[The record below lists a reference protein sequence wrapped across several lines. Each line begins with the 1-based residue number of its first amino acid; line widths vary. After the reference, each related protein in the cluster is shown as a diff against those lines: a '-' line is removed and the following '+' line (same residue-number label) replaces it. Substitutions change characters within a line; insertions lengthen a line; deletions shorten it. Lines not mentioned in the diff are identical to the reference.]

1 MAKIKI
7 HDIAEIPVKQQGAGW
22 SYKNPSGMWTIT
34 FMTKD
39 DMYAHALDYAY
50 DLVKG
55 GVPQDVTVKNTFDY
69 DTFVVNK
76 YSDGTYGFVT
86 SSGAHGEGFKL
97 KMQAKHAAE
106 QLVDVDDDDDDG
118 GGFTS
123 NILKSEDKGGYVV
136 NTFVDGTYGYQMP
149 DGTFK
154 NGYKSKDGAGKAG
167 KKLAKKALDLKK
179 QAEQEQVELLAKG
192 YASKVSGVY
201 GQAVEEMSQKVAD
214 FAKAHPDLMDTVKG
228 QQWQGLLEE
237 LTGTLTNA
245 DQWAMKMANGMLPGV
260 YSDAFNFG
268 TYQVEKA
275 GRVNTAFTLYDRA
288 TVENLMA
295 KDPQL
300 LPQAKVDVPKDKAWN
315 MRHVKSAVTQS
326 ILQGEPIPKL
336 AKRLQGVAG
345 MSANAA
351 MRNARTMVTG
361 AQNLGRVDAYKRAEA
376 MGVGVR
382 KQWLAALDS
391 RTRGSHRELDGE
403 VVGMD
408 DAFSNGLKYPGDP
421 SGPGYE
427 VYNCRCTLIPVV
439 DGIDYENVERASK
452 LGGMSYDEWKY
463 EKTSEAR
470 KEVLALESEYK
481 QLDDAVKAMQAQ
493 LVAQDEVFSG
503 IWQDDVTLKDWATKK
518 DGIDKKLEY
527 YDEWIDYYVE
537 AAPAAAE
544 KYKAL
549 RARVLEF
556 DEKGKAYKELLD
568 ENERL
573 MLKRSALRKRMME
586 RGLIADDPYSEERI
600 AAAWKFESS
609 KDADKEFRGVCGDV
623 WRNASFKDQHAIY
636 AYTSGSGRFNRP
648 LSGYRKPYS
657 APGTGW
663 EKKYYVGEKKVWID
677 YEGAGGAVRRMTKL
691 IEKSSYDH
699 DMWLVRG
706 CDYNA
711 MESFFGVPES
721 ELESM
726 STEQLQSLMGTS
738 NRIMSFVSTGTAAGK
753 GFSSKPVAM
762 EIYCPAGSEM
772 MYAEPFS
779 AFSGAHNYDPMEW
792 DGKTAQNHFG
802 QESEMILQ
810 RGGSYTV
817 RGIDRRPNGKLHV
830 VLELHTERGYD
841 KFQQDPDEWTGS
853 TDNFMS

>member
-22 SYKNPSGMWTIT
+22 SYKNPSGMWTIA
-34 FMTKD
+34 FVTKD

-50 DLVKG
+50 DLVEG
-55 GVPQDVTVKNTFDY
+55 GVPQDVIVKNTFDY

-86 SSGAHGEGFKL
+86 STGAHGEGFKL

-106 QLVDVDDDDDDG
+106 QLVDDDDDDD
-118 GGFTS
+118 GFTS
-123 NILKSEDKGGYVV
+123 NILKSEDKGVYVV

-149 DGTFK
+149 DGAFK

-179 QAEQEQVELLAKG
+179 QAEQEQVELLANG

-201 GQAVEEMSQKVAD
+201 GQAVEEMSRKVAD
-214 FAKAHPDLMDTVKG
+214 FAEAHPDLMDTVKG
-228 QQWQGLLEE
+228 RQWQGLLEE

-275 GRVNTAFTLYDRA
+275 GRVNTSFTLYDRT
-288 TVENLMA
+288 TVENLML

-315 MRHVKSAVTQS
+315 RQHIKSAVAQS

-336 AKRLQGVAG
+336 ATRLRGVAD

-351 MRNARTMVTG
+351 MRNARTMVTS

-376 MGVGVR
+376 MGIGVK

-452 LGGMSYDEWKY
+452 LGGMSYDEWKH
-463 EKTSEAR
+463 EKMSKAKKEA
-470 KEVLALESEYK
+470 LALENEYK
-481 QLDDAVKAMQAQ
+481 QLDDTLKALQAQ
-493 LVAQDEVFSG
+493 LVDQDETFAG
-503 IWQDDVTLKDWATKK
+503 IWNDSVTLKAWEVKHGSVQAKV
-518 DGIDKKLEY
+518 
-527 YDEWIDYYVE
+527 DYYGDMIKAHEEIGDTASVE
-537 AAPAAAE
+537 
-544 KYKAL
+544 KFKAL
-549 RARVLEF
+549 RARALEF

-600 AAAWKFESS
+600 AAAWKFKTS
-609 KDADKEFRGVCGDV
+609 KDADEKFRGVCGDV
-623 WRNASFKDQHAIY
+623 WRNASLKEQRAIY
-636 AYTSGSGRFNRP
+636 SYTSGSGEFNRP
-648 LSGYRKPYS
+648 LSGYKKSWS
-657 APGTGW
+657 APGSGW
-663 EKKYYVGEKKVWID
+663 EKKYYAGDKKVWID
-677 YEGAGGAVRRMTKL
+677 YEGAGDKIRMMTEL

-699 DMWLVRG
+699 DAWLVRG

-711 MESFFGVPES
+711 MESFFGVS
-721 ELESM
+721 ERKLASM
-726 STEQLQSLMGTS
+726 STEQLQSLMGKS

-753 GFSSKPVAM
+753 GFSEKPVAM

-779 AFSGAHNYDPMEW
+779 AYSGATNYLHRKW
-792 DGKTAQNHFG
+792 DGKTEQTVFG
-802 QESEMILQ
+802 SESEMILQ

-817 RGIDRRPNGKLHV
+817 RGIDRRTDGKLHV
-830 VLELHTERGYD
+830 VLELHPEQGYD
-841 KFQQDPDEWTGS
+841 KFQQDPGEWTGS
-853 TDNFMS
+853 TDDYKS